1 LSSISA
7 RRAATPAFRRWL
19 ILAISASGLFLICVD
34 LTVLYVALP
43 ALTRDLTASNSQRLW
58 ILNAYPIVVAGLL
71 PGLGTLGDRHGHRL
85 LFACGLLTFGVASL
99 AAAYAPTPTIL
110 IIARAGLGVGAA
122 MMMPA
127 TLAIIR
133 TTFTDAHERTFA
145 IGLWAGIAA
154 GGMALG
160 PVIAGLLLEKFW
172 WGSVFLINVP
182 VVAVA
187 LLAALWLIPS
197 RVAPGGAPWDLTGS
211 LQILIGL
218 TAVVFAIKELARQ
231 DLSLWRLGAAAA
243 LGAVFIAAYLRHQRT
258 RAQPLLD
265 LSLFRL
271 PDFGG
276 AFAAACLGTSGAVG
290 LELALSQYLQLV
302 EGRSA
307 LGAAVIFLPSAI
319 AGFIS
324 GPLAGRL
331 MRRMWPARLA
341 CGAFLLAALCILTVA
356 ALPAAGAATPV
367 LRLLLIAG
375 VGLGIGATVTFASST
390 IMGVA
395 PPDRGGMAASI
406 EEVGFELG
414 NSLGVAV
421 FGSIMTLAYAWTLAL
436 PEAAIVPATVRDS
449 LDEALRAAQS
459 LPPAVAARLRAAGS
473 VAFGHALQAV
483 LVGVGLLWI
492 ATGIAIMANSPRP
505 ERTRT

>member
-1 LSSISA
+1 M
-7 RRAATPAFRRWL
+7 RRWL
-19 ILAISASGLFLICVD
+19 ILAIAASGLFLICVD

-43 ALTRDLTASNSQRLW
+43 ALTRDLAASNSQRLW

-85 LFACGLLTFGVASL
+85 LFAAGLVTFGAASL
-99 AAAYAPTPTIL
+99 AAAYAHSPGVL
-110 IIARAGLGVGAA
+110 IAARAGLGVGAA

-133 TTFTDAHERTFA
+133 MTFSDAHERTFA

-182 VVAVA
+182 VVVVA
-187 LLAALWLIPS
+187 LLATLWLIP
-197 RVAPGGAPWDLTGS
+197 RRAAPGGAHWDLIGS
-211 LQILIGL
+211 LQILVGL

-231 DLSLWRLGAAAA
+231 DFSFWRLGAAAL
-243 LGAVFIAAYLRHQRT
+243 LGLVFVAIYLRRQRM
-258 RAQPLLD
+258 RPQPLLD
-265 LSLFRL
+265 LTLFRL
-271 PDFGG
+271 PNFGG
-276 AFAAACLGTSGAVG
+276 AFAAACAGTAGAVG
-290 LELALSQYLQLV
+290 LELSFSQYLQLV
-302 EGRSA
+302 EQRSA

-324 GPLAGRL
+324 GPLAGRM
-331 MRRMWPARLA
+331 MRRVPPARLA
-341 CGAFLLAALCILTVA
+341 CAAFLLAAICTLIVA
-356 ALPAAGAATPV
+356 ALPAAGADTPL
-367 LRLLLIAG
+367 LRLALIAG

-390 IMGVA
+390 IMGAA
-395 PPDRGGMAASI
+395 PSDRGGMAASI

-421 FGSIMTLAYAWTLAL
+421 FGSLMTLGYAWTLVL
-436 PEAAIVPATVRDS
+436 PEGAILPANVRDS
-449 LDEALRAAQS
+449 LDEALRAAPS
-459 LPPAVAARLRAAGS
+459 LPAQAAEQLRAAGAT
-473 VAFGHALQAV
+473 AFGHALQAV

-492 ATGIAIMANSPRP
+492 ITGIAIMANSPRP
-505 ERTRT
+505 ERTSP

>member
-1 LSSISA
+1 VN
-7 RRAATPAFRRWL
+7 AATPALFGVRRWL
-19 ILAISASGLFLICVD
+19 ILAIAASGLFLICVD

-43 ALTRDLTASNSQRLW
+43 ALTRDLGASNSQRLW

-85 LFACGLLTFGVASL
+85 MFASGLITFGLASL
-99 AAAYAPTPTIL
+99 AAAYAHSPAVL
-110 IIARAGLGVGAA
+110 ITARAGLGVGAA

-133 TTFTDAHERTFA
+133 TTFADAHERTFA

-187 LLAALWLIPS
+187 LLAALWLIP
-197 RVAPGGAPWDLTGS
+197 RRAAPGGAPWDFIGS
-211 LQILIGL
+211 LQILVGL
-218 TAVVFAIKELARQ
+218 TSVIFAIKELARQ
-231 DLSLWRLGAAAA
+231 DFSIWRLGAAAL
-243 LGAVFIAAYLRHQRT
+243 LGVVFVVIYLGRQR
-258 RAQPLLD
+258 RRPQPLLD

-271 PDFGG
+271 PDFGS
-276 AFAAACLGTSGAVG
+276 AFAAACAGTAGAVG

-302 EGRSA
+302 EQRSP
-307 LGAAVIFLPSAI
+307 LGAAIIFLPSAL

-324 GPLAGRL
+324 GPLAGRM
-331 MRRMWPARLA
+331 MRRVRPARLA
-341 CGAFLLAALCILTVA
+341 CAAFLLAATCVLIVA
-356 ALPAAGAATPV
+356 ALPAAGVDTPL
-367 LRLLLIAG
+367 LRLMLIAG

-390 IMGVA
+390 IMSAA

-421 FGSIMTLAYAWTLAL
+421 FGSVMTLGYALTLVL
-436 PEAAIVPATVRDS
+436 PESAMVPTTARDS

-459 LPPAVAARLRAAGS
+459 LPPEVASQLRAAGS
-473 VAFGHALQAV
+473 AAFGHALQAV
-483 LVGVGLLWI
+483 LVGVGVLWI
-492 ATGIAIMANSPRP
+492 ATGVAIMARSSRTERP
-505 ERTRT
+505 AP

>member
-1 LSSISA
+1 
-7 RRAATPAFRRWL
+7 
-19 ILAISASGLFLICVD
+19 
-34 LTVLYVALP
+34 
-43 ALTRDLTASNSQRLW
+43 
-58 ILNAYPIVVAGLL
+58 LNAYPIVVAGLL
-71 PGLGTLGDRHGHRL
+71 PGFGTLGDRHGHRL

-99 AAAYAPTPTIL
+99 AASYAATPTAL
-110 IIARAGLGVGAA
+110 IVARAGLGVGAA

-133 TTFTDAHERTFA
+133 TTFADAHERTFA

-160 PVIAGLLLEKFW
+160 PIIAGLLLERFW

-182 VVAVA
+182 VVAAA
-187 LLAALWLIPS
+187 LLATLWLIP
-197 RVAPGGAPWDLTGS
+197 RRAAPGGPPWDFAGS

-231 DLSLWRLGAAAA
+231 DLSLWRLGAATL
-243 LGAVFIAAYLRHQRT
+243 LGAAFIGLYLRHQRT
-258 RAQPLLD
+258 RPQPLLD

-290 LELALSQYLQLV
+290 LELAFSQYLQLV

-307 LGAAVIFLPSAI
+307 LGAAIIFLPSAI

-324 GPLAGRL
+324 GPLAGRM
-331 MRRMWPARLA
+331 MRRVRPARLA
-341 CGAFLLAALCILTVA
+341 CGAFVLAATCTLTVA
-356 ALPAAGAATPV
+356 AMPAAGAGTPL

-406 EEVGFELG
+406 EEVGFEMG

-421 FGSIMTLAYAWTLAL
+421 FGSVMTLGYAWTLVL
-436 PEAAIVPATVRDS
+436 PEAVTLPAAVRDS

-459 LPPAVAARLRAAGS
+459 LPPAAASQLRAAGS
-473 VAFGHALQAV
+473 AAFGHALQAV

-492 ATGIAIMANSPRP
+492 ATGIAIMIHSPRP
-505 ERTRT
+505 ERPAT